1 MNNGKIEV
9 YVMIGVPGSGKTD
22 LVEDRF
28 EQVLSQ
34 ELENTYVLHISAEET
49 IKNLGGELDETN
61 GAVSN
66 SMYKQLDE
74 ALIFAEQVQYDQ
86 NATTEIY
93 YDARNLNRRRRR
105 ALYRHVKEVNPE
117 ALVIGA
123 VVCVSLLEA
132 MARNTER
139 EEEHKVP
146 EETIRELYTELQ
158 IPRLGADCD
167 IISVTGEP
175 MFEHKLAS
183 LTCQGVLDAV
193 YKDYKE
199 ELNVFQPHDCP
210 PHHMEPI
217 NEHIENAVS
226 LAKSVRTKHVA
237 LFHDLGKPICRKED
251 ETGYCRYRN
260 HDNVGAYYL
269 LNYQYSLRLL
279 NEETTLTT
287 EDAEIIQQHMNAHS
301 GIGERNIKNNNLL
314 PLIDRIYAFATID
327 KKAARRVEGDI
338 E

>member
-1 MNNGKIEV
+1 MNNGTIEV
-9 YVMIGVPGSGKTD
+9 YILIGTPGAGKTD

-61 GAVSN
+61 GEVSN
-66 SMYKQLDE
+66 SMYTQLDE

-146 EETIRELYTELQ
+146 EEIVRELYTELQ

-175 MFEHKLAS
+175 MFEHRLAS

-199 ELNVFQPHDCP
+199 ELNLFQSHGCSLTG
-210 PHHMEPI
+210 
-217 NEHIENAVS
+217 HIE
-226 LAKSVRTKHVA
+226 RTVNLSISNRNKYVA
-237 LFHDLGKPICRKED
+237 LFHDLGKPICRKEN
-251 ETGYCRYRN
+251 EVGYVTYTG
-260 HDNVGAYYL
+260 HENVGAYYL

-279 NEETTLTT
+279 NESTGLTT
-287 EDAEIIQQHMNAHS
+287 EDAEIVFQHTAAQQTL
-301 GIGERNIKNNNLL
+301 GEKTIKNNNLL
-314 PLIDRIYAFATID
+314 PIVDRIYAFAELNRN
-327 KKAARRVEGDI
+327 AARTE
-338 E
+338 

>member
-1 MNNGKIEV
+1 MNNGTIEV
-9 YVMIGVPGSGKTD
+9 YVLIGTPGAGKTD

-139 EEEHKVP
+139 EEGHKVS

-167 IISVTGEP
+167 VMSVTGEP
-175 MFEHKLAS
+175 MFEHEIKE
-183 LTCQGVLDAV
+183 LTCQGILDAA
-193 YKDYKE
+193 YKDYKA
-199 ELNVFQPHDCP
+199 ELNVFQSHGCS
-210 PHHMEPI
+210 PHHTEPI
-217 NEHIENAVS
+217 NEHIENAVK
-226 LAKSVRTKHVA
+226 LAKSNRTKHVA

-251 ETGYCRYRN
+251 DTGYSTYMN
-260 HDNVGAYYL
+260 HANVGAYYL
-269 LNYQYSLRLL
+269 LNYMYSLRLL
-279 NEETTLTT
+279 NISTTLTT
-287 EDAEIIQQHMNAHS
+287 EDAEIVQQHMNAHG

-314 PLIDRIYAFATID
+314 PLIDRIYAFAQID
-327 KKAARRVEGDI
+327 KKAARPKVGD
-338 E
+338 